1 MKGPTPTQ
9 YCTGRQSP
17 NHRTTREL
25 PNCFFTLIYRRLFKK
40 KKEWSLWTH
49 IHQEHSAHNR
59 GLLVSPW
66 QNLSPCSS
74 LPPRTPLMPFH
85 WILAPA
91 SPLISANVPFK
102 LLKIFFLFFFF
113 DCVLLSKAFIKY
125 NTAYVLGIL
134 TMRHM
139 AKEPRQLSWVHLT
152 HYWLLE
158 QAGC

>member
-102 LLKIFFLFFFF
+102 LLKIFFLFFFLF
-113 DCVLLSKAFIKY
+113 VFCFQKPLLNIILLMFW
-125 NTAYVLGIL
+125 VFWPWGIWPKN
-134 TMRHM
+134 RDN
-139 AKEPRQLSWVHLT
+139 W
-152 HYWLLE
+152 
-158 QAGC
+158 AGCT